1 MRSEKVNVYNNKV
14 YSTLQTIKTILKFLR
29 GLLIVLVVL
38 YGTLAVMLTLPS
50 VQRHVSVALGE
61 ELSRMLHTHVSVGH
75 LTIGYP
81 NRIIVD
87 EVELDDLNGS
97 PLLRAARLSA
107 RFEWMPLLREGRISV
122 HTAQV
127 FGLHLTMNRTRP
139 EEPLNLQFLL
149 DAFAS
154 SDTSENNRID
164 LRINSLLVRRCR
176 LRYDVMSEKVTP
188 GVFNPNH
195 IAVDNINATMALK
208 AFRHDSLNV
217 QVKRLD
223 LTEQS
228 GFRLDGLQMHLLGNP
243 QMINF
248 NEFEMSLPDSR
259 IRFDSIHINLAEV
272 EGDTTLARPYLSR
285 IDGRMRRSYLT
296 PADLASFMPKLRHFR
311 DAMYVDASVRGDR
324 EMLEIPLM
332 QVRSQGD
339 QVALRL
345 DNALVHLPLDTLE
358 KMEVSANVSYL
369 NVTNEGIPFLWHNLM
384 GDEAALPE
392 VLQNLKHIRFDGKV
406 GGELD
411 NMSTYGHLATGIGEV
426 VADARILYLVDSTL
440 VCKGHIASDSLDM
453 ETLMGG
459 EQELGTVSFN
469 LDFDG
474 KLPLRGEPDL
484 YLNGNIPTLQ
494 YSGYEYQNI
503 LLDGWLKKNSF
514 DGQLA
519 LEDPNVK
526 LMADGHVS
534 VSGGIP
540 TFDMTARVDH
550 FRPYDLQLTKDR
562 EGYEYA
568 SVIRAHFQGNAL
580 SNVTGVL
587 SVDSLMATLPRDT
600 FFMPELT
607 FAAEIIDAN
616 KKLITVESDAV
627 QARIEGDYAYETLP
641 ESFEQILE
649 KYLPSLFKN
658 RNRRTHEV
666 DNEFSFDIK
675 LADSNFYPYVLG
687 IPLKIMPSASL
698 KGFISN
704 KQGRVDIVGDV
715 PHLTYGEAVFEIG
728 NVRCYNSSE
737 YIMANFSIAKQMADK
752 ARVTLMM
759 DLRAEDDRLD
769 THFAWG
775 NDSPVTYAGNV
786 ETETLFNTMNNGKS
800 DFVRA
805 DVKIKPSEI
814 IINDTVWNVAESAIR
829 LDSGY
834 VDVQGVG
841 VQHGNQYL
849 VVNGRLGENVSDS
862 LVIDLK
868 GVAVEYILDIV
879 QFKAVDFSGR
889 ATGKVH
895 VNGALRKNIQARTD
909 LHVEDF
915 HFNDGLMGDMDVS
928 AHWDEEVGVVLD
940 ADIREADTVASTQV
954 AGYISPQKKGLDL
967 QIDARNTN
975 LSFLNSFIGGIFA
988 DVSGRATG
996 AVHLHGAFKELN
1008 LEGRAIATASLTP
1021 RILNTP
1027 FHIEN
1032 DSVILAL
1039 DAISFPDVTAFDP
1052 DGNTVRLNG
1061 QVTHQHL
1068 KNMAYD
1074 FSINP
1079 DHACFYN
1086 TTDFGDMP
1094 FYGKIYGSGNA
1105 RLYGGGNE
1113 LNVDGNVTSE
1123 RGTTF
1128 VFNMSTPEAITNNNF
1143 ITFVDCTSRPKQ
1155 MVVDDLRL
1163 FQHAENKEEEEGA
1176 PLQVFINANIDA
1188 TPNADVRVIMDMRSG
1203 DHISANG
1210 TGNIQVAFTNENTTL
1225 RGKYVIESGEY
1236 KMSIQDVIRKDFQL
1250 QQGSEVTF
1258 TGNGGEAE
1266 LDLKAVYAVNSAS
1279 LSDLI
1284 PDATFNQ
1291 NTVKVNCI
1299 INMTGKLDDPVL
1311 DFDLELPTV
1320 NDEERQLVRSAISTD
1335 EQMRMQIIYLLAIGK
1350 FYTYDYAAVE
1360 GQQSSD
1366 AVSSLLSSTL
1376 SGQLNNLLSQALDM
1390 DNWNFSSNF
1399 STGQEGW
1406 SDLEVEG
1413 ILSGRLLNNRLLVN
1427 GNFGYR
1433 ENQMRNSNFVGDFNA
1448 QLLLTPTGELAL
1460 KAYNMTNDRYFA
1472 KQTFNTQGVGFVY
1485 KREFDNWR
1493 DFFRLKKNN

>member
-1 MRSEKVNVYNNKV
+1 M
-14 YSTLQTIKTILKFLR
+14 QTVKTILKFLR

-38 YGTLAVMLTLPS
+38 YGALAVMLTLPS
-50 VQRHVSVALGE
+50 VQSRVSVTLGE

-81 NRIIVD
+81 NRLILD
-87 EVELDDLNGS
+87 DVELDDLNGS

-127 FGLHLTMNRTRP
+127 FGLQLTMNRTKP
-139 EEPLNLQFLL
+139 EEPLNLQFLM

-154 SDTSENNRID
+154 SDTSKQTPID

-176 LRYDVMSEKVTP
+176 IRYDVESEKVTP

-195 IAVDNINATMALK
+195 LAVDNINATMVLK
-208 AFRHDSLNV
+208 AFRYDSINV

-243 QMINF
+243 QMVNF
-248 NEFEMSLPDSR
+248 KEFEMNLPDSR
-259 IRFDSIHINLAEV
+259 IRFDSIHINLAGV
-272 EGDTTLARPYLSR
+272 EGDTTLSRPYLSS
-285 IDGRMRRSYLT
+285 IEGRMRRSYLT
-296 PADLASFMPKLRHFR
+296 PADLAPFMPKLRHFR
-311 DAMYVDASVRGDR
+311 DAMYMDASVHGDK
-324 EMLEIPLM
+324 EMLQIPLM
-332 QVRSQGD
+332 QVRSQNN
-339 QVALRL
+339 QVSLCLDHALIR
-345 DNALVHLPLDTLE
+345 LPLDSLE
-358 KMEVSANVSYL
+358 KMELSANIPYL
-369 NVTNEGIPFLWHNLM
+369 DVTNEGIPFLWHNLM
-384 GDEAALPE
+384 GDEASCPE
-392 VLQNLKHIRFDGKV
+392 VLQNVKHIRFDGKV

-411 NMSTYGHLATGIGEV
+411 NMTTYGHLATDIGEV
-426 VADARILYLVDSTL
+426 VADACIQYLADSTL
-440 VCKGHIASDSLDM
+440 VCKGHIVSDSLDM
-453 ETLMGG
+453 KTLLSGK
-459 EQELGTVSFN
+459 QKLGTVSFN
-469 LDFDG
+469 LDFNG
-474 KLPLRGEPDL
+474 KLPHCGEPDL
-484 YLNGNIPTLQ
+484 YLNGSIPTLQ

-503 LLDGWLKKNSF
+503 NLDGWVKKNSF
-514 DGQLA
+514 EGQLA
-519 LEDPNVK
+519 FEDPNVEF
-526 LMADGHVS
+526 MADGHVS

-540 TFDMTARVDH
+540 VFDVTARVNH
-550 FRPYDLQLTKDR
+550 FRPYNLQLTQNR

-568 SVIRAHFQGNAL
+568 SVIRAHFQGNTL
-580 SNVTGVL
+580 SNFTGVL
-587 SVDSLMATLPRDT
+587 SVDSLMAVLPRDT

-607 FAAEIIDAN
+607 FAAEILDADQ
-616 KKLITVESDAV
+616 KMITVKSDAIQV
-627 QARIEGDYAYETLP
+627 RIEGDYAYETLP

-649 KYLPSLFKN
+649 KYLPSLFEN
-658 RNRRTHEV
+658 RKGRPHDV
-666 DNEFSFDIK
+666 DNEFFFDIK
-675 LADSNFYPYVLG
+675 LTDSNFYPYVLG
-687 IPLKIMPSASL
+687 IPLKIIPSATI

-704 KQGRVDIVGDV
+704 KQERIDIVGDV
-715 PHLTYGEAVFEIG
+715 PHLTYGDKVFEIG
-728 NVRCYNSSE
+728 NLRCYNSPE
-737 YIMANFSIAKQMADK
+737 YITANFSIAKQMADR
-752 ARVTLMM
+752 ARVTLMV
-759 DLRAEDDRLD
+759 DLRAENDRLN
-769 THFAWG
+769 TLFSWG
-775 NDSPVTYAGNV
+775 NDSPLTYAGSV
-786 ETETLFNTMNNGKS
+786 ETETAFSMMDEKS
-800 DFVRA
+800 AFLSA
-805 DVKIKPSEI
+805 DVTIKPSEI
-814 IINDTVWNVAESAIR
+814 IINDTVWNVTESVVR

-841 VQHGNQYL
+841 VRHGNQYL
-849 VVNGRLGENVSDS
+849 IVNGRLSENLSDS
-862 LVIDLK
+862 LEIDLN
-868 GVAVEYILDIV
+868 GVAVDYILDIV
-879 QFKAVDFSGR
+879 QFKAVDFGGW
-889 ATGKVH
+889 ATGKIH
-895 VNGALRKNIQARTD
+895 LDGALRKNIQARTD
-909 LHVEDF
+909 LHVENF
-915 HFNDGLMGDMDVS
+915 HFNNGLMGDMDVN
-928 AHWDEEVGVVLD
+928 AYWDEELGVVLD
-940 ADIREADTVASTQV
+940 ADIREADTVASTKV
-954 AGYISPQKKGLDL
+954 VGYVSPQKKGLDL

-988 DVSGRATG
+988 DVSGRASG
-996 AVHLHGAFKELN
+996 SVHLHGSFKELN
-1008 LEGRAIATASLTP
+1008 LEGEAIATASLTP

-1032 DSVILAL
+1032 DSVILTL
-1039 DAISFPDVTAFDP
+1039 DAILFPNVTALDL

-1061 QVTHQHL
+1061 QLTHRHL
-1068 KNMAYD
+1068 KNIAYD

-1086 TTDFGDMP
+1086 TTDFGEMP

-1113 LNVDGNVTSE
+1113 LNVDGNITSE

-1128 VFNMSTPEAITNNNF
+1128 VFNMSTPDAITNDNF
-1143 ITFVDCTSRPKQ
+1143 ITFVDRTMRPKQ
-1155 MVVDDLRL
+1155 IVVDNLRL
-1163 FQHAENKEEEEGA
+1163 FQHIDNKEEEEGE

-1210 TGNIQVAFTNENTTL
+1210 TGSIQVAFTNENTTL

-1350 FYTYDYAAVE
+1350 FYTYDYAALE
-1360 GQQSSD
+1360 GRQSSERM
-1366 AVSSLLSSTL
+1366 SSLLSSTL

-1433 ENQMRNSNFVGDFNA
+1433 ENQMRNSNFVGDFNV
-1448 QLLLTPTGELAL
+1448 QFLLTPSGELAL

-1472 KQTFNTQGVGFVY
+1472 KQTFNTQGAGFIY

-1493 DFFRLKKNN
+1493 DFFRLKKSN

>member
-1 MRSEKVNVYNNKV
+1 M
-14 YSTLQTIKTILKFLR
+14 QTIKTILKFLR
-29 GLLIVLVVL
+29 GLLIILVVL
-38 YGTLAVMLTLPS
+38 YGALAVMLTLPS
-50 VQRHVSVALGE
+50 VQRRVSVALGD
-61 ELSRMLHTHVSVGH
+61 ELSQMLNTHVSVGH

-81 NRIIVD
+81 NRLILD
-87 EVELDDLNGS
+87 DVELDDLKGS

-107 RFEWMPLLREGRISV
+107 RFEWIPLFREGRISI

-127 FGLHLTMNRTRP
+127 FGLHLNMTRTRP
-139 EEPLNLQFLL
+139 EEPLNLQFLM

-154 SDTSENNRID
+154 NEASENTRVD

-208 AFRHDSLNV
+208 AFRHDSINA

-228 GFRLDGLQMHLLGNP
+228 GFRLDGLQMHLLANT
-243 QMINF
+243 QMVNF
-248 NEFEMSLPDSR
+248 KDFEMSLPDSR
-259 IRFDSIHINLAEV
+259 IRFDSIRINLSAV
-272 EGDTTLARPYLSR
+272 EGDTVLAHPYLSR
-285 IDGRMRRSYLT
+285 INGRMRRSYLT
-296 PADLASFMPKLRHFR
+296 PADLTPFMPKLRHFR
-311 DAMYVDASVRGDR
+311 DALYMDASLRGNR
-324 EMLEIPLM
+324 ERLEIPLM
-332 QVRSQGD
+332 QVRSQQE
-339 QVALRL
+339 QVSLCL
-345 DNALVHLPLDTLE
+345 DNALIHLPLDTLE
-358 KMEVSANVSYL
+358 KMKVSANVSYL

-384 GDEAALPE
+384 GDEASLPE
-392 VLQNLKHIRFDGKV
+392 VLQNLKHVRFDGNV
-406 GGELD
+406 GGELND
-411 NMSTYGHLATGIGEV
+411 MATYGHLVTGIGEV
-426 VADARILYLVDSTL
+426 VADARILYLADSTL
-440 VCKGHIASDSLDM
+440 VCKGHIMSDSIDM
-453 ETLMGG
+453 KTLIG
-459 EQELGTVSFN
+459 EKHKLGKVSFN
-469 LDFDG
+469 LDFNG
-474 KLPLRGEPDL
+474 KLPLCGEPDL
-484 YLNGNIPTLQ
+484 YLKGNIPTLQ

-503 LLDGWLKKNSF
+503 QLDGWLKKNSF
-514 DGQLA
+514 DGELA
-519 LEDPNVK
+519 FEDPNVVFK
-526 LMADGHVS
+526 ADGHVS

-540 TFDMTARVDH
+540 IFDVTARIDH
-550 FRPYDLQLTKDR
+550 FRPYDLRLTQDR

-568 SVIRAHFQGNAL
+568 SVVKAHFQGNTL
-580 SNVTGVL
+580 SNFTGVL
-587 SVDSLMATLPRDT
+587 RIDSLKATLPRDT
-600 FFMPELT
+600 FFMPELV
-607 FAAEIIDAN
+607 FATEITDAN
-616 KKLITVESDAV
+616 QKLITVKSDAV
-627 QARIEGDYAYETLP
+627 QMRIEGDYAYETLS

-649 KYLPSLFKN
+649 KYLPSFFTN
-658 RNRRTHEV
+658 RNKRTHEV
-666 DNEFSFDIK
+666 DNEFFFDIK
-675 LADSNFYPYVLG
+675 LANSKFYPYVLG

-715 PHLTYGEAVFEIG
+715 PHLTYGDAVFEIG
-728 NVRCYNSSE
+728 NVQCYNSPE
-737 YIMANFSIAKQMADK
+737 YIMANFSIAKQMVDK
-752 ARVTLMM
+752 ARMTLMI
-759 DLRAEDDRLD
+759 DLRAEDDRLK
-769 THFAWG
+769 THFSWG
-775 NDSPVTYAGNV
+775 NDSPVTYAGSV
-786 ETETLFNTMNNGKS
+786 ETETLFSMMDESS

-805 DVKIKPSEI
+805 DVQIKPSEI
-814 IINDTVWNVAESAIR
+814 IINDTVWNVAESVIR
-829 LDSGY
+829 LDSGF

-841 VQHGNQYL
+841 VQHDNQHL
-849 VVNGRLGENVSDS
+849 IVNGRLSENVSDS

-879 QFKAVDFSGR
+879 QFKAVEFSGR
-889 ATGKVH
+889 ATGKVY
-895 VNGALRKNIQARTD
+895 VNGTLSKDFQARTD
-909 LHVEDF
+909 LHVDNF
-915 HFNDGLMGDMDVS
+915 NFNDGLMGDMDVS
-928 AHWDEEVGVVLD
+928 ARWDNEVGVVLD
-940 ADIREADTVASTQV
+940 ADIREADTLAFTQV
-954 AGYISPQKKGLDL
+954 VGNISPQKKGLDL

-975 LSFLNSFIGGIFA
+975 LSFLNSFIGSIFA

-996 AVHLHGAFKELN
+996 GVHLHGSFKELN
-1008 LEGRAIATASLTP
+1008 LEGKAIASASLTP

-1032 DSVILAL
+1032 DSVILGL
-1039 DAISFPDVTAFDP
+1039 DGISFPDVRAFDT
-1052 DGNTVRLNG
+1052 DGNTVWLSG

-1094 FYGKIYGSGNA
+1094 FYGKIYGSGNV

-1113 LNVDGNVTSE
+1113 LNVDGNITSE
-1123 RGTTF
+1123 RGTNF

-1143 ITFVDCTSRPKQ
+1143 ITFVDRTSRPKQ
-1155 MVVDDLRL
+1155 IVVDNLRL
-1163 FQHAENKEEEEGA
+1163 FQHVEDKEEEEGE

-1236 KMSIQDVIRKDFQL
+1236 KMSIQDIIRKDFQL

-1299 INMTGKLDDPVL
+1299 INMTGKLDNPVL
-1311 DFDLELPTV
+1311 NFDLELPTV

-1350 FYTYDYAAVE
+1350 FYTYDYATIE
-1360 GQQSSD
+1360 GRQSSD
-1366 AVSSLLSSTL
+1366 AMSSILSSTL

-1413 ILSGRLLNNRLLVN
+1413 ILSGRLLNNRLIVN

-1433 ENQMRNSNFVGDFNA
+1433 ENQMRNSNFVGDFNV
-1448 QLLLTPTGELAL
+1448 QLLLIPTGELAL

-1472 KQTFNTQGVGFVY
+1472 KQTFNTQGVGLVY

-1493 DFFRLKKNN
+1493 DFFRLKKNK